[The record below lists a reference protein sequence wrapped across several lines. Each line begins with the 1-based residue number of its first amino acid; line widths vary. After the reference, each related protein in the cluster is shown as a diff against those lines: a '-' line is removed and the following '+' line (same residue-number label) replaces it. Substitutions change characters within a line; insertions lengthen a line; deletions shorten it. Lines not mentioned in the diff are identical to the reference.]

1 MVGICLV
8 LITTRDEITEFL
20 WEPLPDQGQLFAKL
34 IEAKFFSK
42 VDLSK
47 GNYQLPVKK
56 KEVRPYLTF
65 STYEGHTNCNVLPF
79 VLSNDLVCS
88 PEILECCYTLL
99 TIP

>member
-56 KEVRPYLTF
+56 KRSATLSYIQYIRR
-65 STYEGHTNCNVLPF
+65 TYQL
-79 VLSNDLVCS
+79 
-88 PEILECCYTLL
+88 
-99 TIP
+99 

>member
-56 KEVRPYLTF
+56 KKCDPILHSVHTKDIPIVTF
-65 STYEGHTNCNVLPF
+65 S
-79 VLSNDLVCS
+79 LSF
-88 PEILECCYTLL
+88 
-99 TIP
+99 